1 MPEFL
6 QRFWDTLHEL
16 SWRGALDIFL
26 IAALIYLILALLRGT
41 TAMSLLRGLVMLFVA
56 LYLVAR
62 IVELT
67 VLTFLLDRFLTGLLI
82 LIPVVFQPEIRRALE
97 IVGRSRVA
105 SLRSRPAVDALID
118 ALVRGCRDLSGRRHG
133 ALIVVERET
142 GLEDYIATGRR
153 IDAIPSP
160 DLIANVFFRNAP
172 LHDGALI
179 IRGDRLTA
187 AGCTLPLSNVQMEGH
202 LGTRHRAAI
211 GLTER
216 TDAVVVIVSEETG
229 AISIATNGSLKT
241 RLDERQL
248 RDMLNGLLS
257 REEAG
262 GKGRREEE
270 LGGAVNRSAGQE
282 AAG

>member
-6 QRFWDTLHEL
+6 RTFWETLQDL
-16 SWRGALDIFL
+16 SPSAALDILL
-26 IAALIYLILALLRGT
+26 IASLIYLILVMLRGT
-41 TAMSLLRGLVMLFVA
+41 TAMSLLRGLVILFAV
-56 LYLVAR
+56 LYLIAR

-67 VLTFLLDRFLTGLLI
+67 VLTFLLDRFFTGLLI
-82 LIPVVFQPEIRRALE
+82 TIPIVFQPEIRRTLE
-97 IVGRSRVA
+97 IVGRTRVA

-133 ALIVVERET
+133 ALIVIERET

-153 IDAIPSP
+153 IDALPSP
-160 DLIANVFFRNAP
+160 DLIANIFFRNAP

-187 AGCTLPLSNVQMEGH
+187 AGCTLPLTDIQMESH

-211 GLTER
+211 GLSER
-216 TDAVVVIVSEETG
+216 TDAVVVVVSEETG
-229 AISIATNGSLKT
+229 AISIATNGKLET
-241 RLDERQL
+241 RLDERKL

-257 REEAG
+257 RDEPG
-262 GKGRREEE
+262 SKGRQRDEV
-270 LGGAVNRSAGQE
+270 GGAVGRSAGQE